1 MLAQCVIILTAGHFW
16 LNTFVEAMN
25 ENKPGTH
32 MLFEMWAWIFQTHSQ
47 PIRADLKGGPSSPET
62 QKRKRP
68 APGEKKQLYHASES
82 DMVIN
87 ITLKQIRTL
96 IIFLNGVQLPLE
108 QHPSHNK

>member
-47 PIRADLKGGPSSPET
+47 PIRTDLKGGPSSPET

-68 APGEKKQLYHASES
+68 AAGEKKKAVSREWERHG
-82 DMVIN
+82 D
-87 ITLKQIRTL
+87 KQ
-96 IIFLNGVQLPLE
+96 NPQANSHLP
-108 QHPSHNK
+108 SSF